1 MRTNEERIAAMHAR
15 ANELN
20 REQHVRKVRI
30 LQSVGAAVAV
40 VATIM
45 LAVFLPKINDFE
57 SDSVVGSGDMHASIL
72 SGSDT
77 FGYVV
82 IAIIAFLFGVA
93 ATMFC
98 YRVREWQERKNGVNS
113 NDEEQK

>member
-20 REQHVRKVRI
+20 RAQRVRKVRI
-30 LQSVGAAVAV
+30 MQSVGAAVAV
-40 VATIM
+40 AATIM

-72 SGSDT
+72 SDSGS

-98 YRVREWQERKNGVNS
+98 YRVREWQERKGSIDS
-113 NDEEQK
+113 NNEGQK

>member
-1 MRTNEERIAAMHAR
+1 
-15 ANELN
+15 
-20 REQHVRKVRI
+20 
-30 LQSVGAAVAV
+30 
-40 VATIM
+40 
-45 LAVFLPKINDFE
+45 
-57 SDSVVGSGDMHASIL
+57 MHASIL
-72 SGSDT
+72 SDSGT

>member
-1 MRTNEERIAAMHAR
+1 MHAR

-20 REQHVRKVRI
+20 REERVRKVRI
-30 LQSVGAAVAV
+30 MQSAGAAIAVA
-40 VATIM
+40 ATIM

-57 SDSVVGSGDMHASIL
+57 PDSVVGSGDMHASIL
-72 SGSDT
+72 SNSGT

-98 YRVREWQERKNGVNS
+98 YRVREWQERKGSIDS
-113 NDEEQK
+113 NNEGQK

>member
-1 MRTNEERIAAMHAR
+1 MHAR

-20 REQHVRKVRI
+20 REERVRKVRI
-30 LQSVGAAVAV
+30 MQSAGAALAVA
-40 VATIM
+40 ATIM

-57 SDSVVGSGDMHASIL
+57 PDSVVGSGDMHASIL
-72 SGSDT
+72 SNSGT

-98 YRVREWQERKNGVNS
+98 YRVREWQERKGSIDS
-113 NDEEQK
+113 NNEGQK

>member
-1 MRTNEERIAAMHAR
+1 MHAR

-20 REQHVRKVRI
+20 REQRERKIRI
-30 LQSVGAAVAV
+30 MQSVGAAVAV
-40 VATIM
+40 AATIM

-57 SDSVVGSGDMHASIL
+57 SDSVVGSGDIL
-72 SGSDT
+72 SDSGT

>member
-1 MRTNEERIAAMHAR
+1 MHAR

-20 REQHVRKVRI
+20 REERVRKVRSM
-30 LQSVGAAVAV
+30 QSAGAALAVA
-40 VATIM
+40 ATIM

-57 SDSVVGSGDMHASIL
+57 PDSVVGSGDMHASIL
-72 SGSDT
+72 SNSGT

-98 YRVREWQERKNGVNS
+98 YRVREWQERKGSIDS
-113 NDEEQK
+113 NNEGQK

>member
-20 REQHVRKVRI
+20 REERVRKVRI
-30 LQSVGAAVAV
+30 MQSAGAAIAVA
-40 VATIM
+40 ATIM
-45 LAVFLPKINDFE
+45 LAVFLPKINEFE
-57 SDSVVGSGDMHASIL
+57 PDTVVGSGDMHASIL
-72 SGSDT
+72 NDSGST
-77 FGYVV
+77 GYVV

-98 YRVREWQERKNGVNS
+98 YRVREWQERKGS
-113 NDEEQK
+113 MDSDHEGQK

>member
-1 MRTNEERIAAMHAR
+1 MHAR

-20 REQHVRKVRI
+20 REERVRKVRI
-30 LQSVGAAVAV
+30 MQSAGAAIAVA
-40 VATIM
+40 ATIM

-72 SGSDT
+72 SNSGT

-98 YRVREWQERKNGVNS
+98 YRVREWQERKGSIDS
-113 NDEEQK
+113 NNEGQK

>member
-1 MRTNEERIAAMHAR
+1 MHAR

-20 REQHVRKVRI
+20 REERVRKVRI
-30 LQSVGAAVAV
+30 MQSAGAAIAVA
-40 VATIM
+40 ATII

-57 SDSVVGSGDMHASIL
+57 PDSVVGSGDMHASIL
-72 SGSDT
+72 SNSGT

-98 YRVREWQERKNGVNS
+98 YRVREWQERKGSIDS
-113 NDEEQK
+113 NNEGQK